1 MAQHR
6 ADPLTKYL
14 ERPLVRGI
22 DAASGH
28 DVHGSPLDAG
38 QQKLRLVHRL
48 NEAADVVTENL
59 AVDLILHRG
68 LGLAPDMPAE
78 LGLYH
83 PDRGLDVRPLV
94 VMLVELLPMQV
105 PEMVGM
111 RPNPAG
117 LVKS

>member
-1 MAQHR
+1 MPMGYSPGLTTTAPRIHLIPWRSQFGVCWSRWIAAGSPIMAQHR

-68 LGLAPDMPAE
+68 LGLA
-78 LGLYH
+78 
-83 PDRGLDVRPLV
+83 
-94 VMLVELLPMQV
+94 
-105 PEMVGM
+105 
-111 RPNPAG
+111 
-117 LVKS
+117 